1 MKLLSLL
8 LTFVL
13 FFSISAL
20 QAQKNNNKKQGN
32 KKNTPVDTTIIRDNT
47 AEKVEEEKPK
57 KPKITDQ
64 ILMDRLNRIENQL
77 VALQGILVK
86 ADSIPDM
93 SPYMLRSE
101 HEATEHFLEE
111 LQTALKFKEIE
122 FTEAI
127 NKLNAEL
134 ITEKAKITILI
145 KDKST
150 LSDLYNKK
158 QKEVEALNDQI
169 RKSKKSLDD
178 EHKEN
183 QKLTN
188 DLVVALLKQETA
200 DVAMVQKMIVL
211 DNELNS
217 GKYENQ
223 LNNFNDI
230 QKLIVQ
236 GRAIL
241 NKALNR
247 TEINKY
253 KSGIQAAS
261 DLKTKYPKSFVV
273 ISEIENQIEDYI
285 KTTCRIQRTVNVIL
299 GSKLNAEQ
307 KKDRLAKRVI
317 DEDDLEFVKS
327 NFPYLYNEMEYTKK
341 TLQWRIVFKCD

>member
-1 MKLLSLL
+1 MKLLSVL

-13 FFSISAL
+13 FFSISTL
-20 QAQKNNNKKQGN
+20 QAQKSKRGGKGN
-32 KKNTPVDTTIIRDNT
+32 TDVDSSIITDSTPP
-47 AEKVEEEKPK
+47 KVEEEKPK
-57 KPKITDQ
+57 KNKITDQ
-64 ILMDRLNRIENQL
+64 MFMDRLDQL
-77 VALQGILVK
+77 EGQLIALQGILVK

-134 ITEKAKITILI
+134 ITEKAKITNLI

-247 TEINKY
+247 AEINKY

>member
-1 MKLLSLL
+1 MKLLSVL

-13 FFSISAL
+13 FFSISTL
-20 QAQKNNNKKQGN
+20 QAQKSKRGGKGN
-32 KKNTPVDTTIIRDNT
+32 TDVDSSIITDSTPP
-47 AEKVEEEKPK
+47 KVEEEKPK
-57 KPKITDQ
+57 KNKITDQ
-64 ILMDRLNRIENQL
+64 MFMDRLDQL
-77 VALQGILVK
+77 EGQLIALQGILVK

-134 ITEKAKITILI
+134 ITEKAKITNLI

-150 LSDLYNKK
+150 LSDLYNTK

-169 RKSKKSLDD
+169 RKSKTSLDD
-178 EHKEN
+178 EHKAN
-183 QKLTN
+183 QKITN
-188 DLVVALLKQETA
+188 DLVVAFLKQETA
-200 DVAMVQKMIVL
+200 DVAVIQKMIAL
-211 DNELNS
+211 DKELNS
-217 GKYENQ
+217 GKHHSD

-241 NKALNR
+241 NKALNIA
-247 TEINKY
+247 EITKY
-253 KSGIQAAS
+253 KSDILAAS
-261 DLKTKYPKSFVV
+261 GLKTKYAKSFVV
-273 ISEIENQIEDYI
+273 ISEITDQIEGYI
-285 KTTCRIQRTVNVIL
+285 EATCSIQRKVNLII
-299 GSKLNAEQ
+299 GSNLNAEQ
-307 KKDRLAKRVI
+307 KKAKMKSKI
-317 DEDDLEFVKS
+317 KAKELEDIKS
-327 NFPYLYNEMEYTKK
+327 NFSYLYNEIEHTKK